1 MDWDKYL
8 SIIATILGIII
19 LPIRYI
25 IGKFMARIEQLETEV
40 AKRATK
46 EEVQEKLDPIKD
58 DLTEIKA
65 RVEKILDHLLDHD

>member
-1 MDWDKYL
+1 VDWDKYL